1 MKKNYDYIN
10 EDIISSL
17 KNTGLEKGNSIFVH
31 SNLGYF
37 GQLKN
42 ANSIE
47 TLCKIFEESI
57 FEVIGEKGTLIV
69 PTFSLSFCNNQV
81 YDKINTPSLECGIFS
96 EYIRKKQ
103 NSRRTDDANFSV
115 CAIGSK
121 SEILT
126 SNVSKYSFGKNSFWE
141 RFHKIN
147 GKICR
152 FNLGSEYNTFIH
164 YVEKYHNVE
173 YRYNKKFSGIVKENN
188 KKLKKDY
195 IHFVRD
201 LDDESSLPNLTKLDS
216 DLFKKKMLKKSNLG
230 KGEITCV
237 SSKDIFDIV
246 SKKIKDNPFYLIN
259 RKNE

>member
-96 EYIRKKQ
+96 EYIRKNIPRKYKNRILIAYGENREKMLNKHKSSNLPTVLISPSMAEGVDLKGNLSKFQ
-103 NSRRTDDANFSV
+103 IICKIPFPYLGDKVVKKKMAKWNWWYDVSTIRTVIQS
-115 CAIGSK
+115 IGRSIR
-121 SEILT
+121 SET
-126 SNVSKYSFGKNSFWE
+126 DTAV
-141 RFHKIN
+141 
-147 GKICR
+147 
-152 FNLGSEYNTFIH
+152 T
-164 YVEKYHNVE
+164 
-173 YRYNKKFSGIVKENN
+173 
-188 KKLKKDY
+188 Y
-195 IHFVRD
+195 I
-201 LDDESSLPNLTKLDS
+201 LDS
-216 DLFKKKMLKKSNLG
+216 DWKRLYSKSKKMLPKDFEKSYY
-230 KGEITCV
+230 E
-237 SSKDIFDIV
+237 S
-246 SKKIKDNPFYLIN
+246 
-259 RKNE
+259 